1 MLQKP
6 SKTSKSQKHC
16 KTLEHRLAAWKDGRI
31 DELIQECRT
40 IQRRFSSNQRRNKE
54 NKAKTFAKLVFQG
67 KINAAMKLLTYTDA
81 GLHKVDDTILNKL
94 QQKHPQPVPLTS
106 DRLLNGPVNR
116 PGSVN
121 GPALI
126 LR

>member
-1 MLQKP
+1 
-6 SKTSKSQKHC
+6 
-16 KTLEHRLAAWKDGRI
+16 
-31 DELIQECRT
+31 
-40 IQRRFSSNQRRNKE
+40 
-54 NKAKTFAKLVFQG
+54 
-67 KINAAMKLLTYTDA
+67 MKLLTYTDA

-121 GPALI
+121 GLALI